1 MNYPFKR
8 IITDINNYFF
18 LRRTIKKNQESIEWK
33 KLNLR
38 VDWINRIYTV
48 VNLPPEVIYSPDSPE
63 EIRPAYVLEESR
75 PINQYLTSLNL
86 QEIITPE
93 IKPIPGSISY
103 LIIYNPYFQRLSLR
117 WILYRI
123 FLILVLIWA
132 QHKFNLFGWL
142 KEIMLKTYEFIF

>member
-8 IITDINNYFF
+8 IIVDISNYFF
-18 LRRTIKKNQESIEWK
+18 LRKVIKKNMNSLEWEK
-33 KLNLR
+33 FRLR
-38 VDWINRIYTV
+38 VDWVGRIYTV

-86 QEIITPE
+86 QEIVTPE

-103 LIIYNPYFQRLSLR
+103 LIIYSPYFQRLSIK
-117 WILYRI
+117 WVLYRI
-123 FLILVLIWA
+123 FLILFFIWT
-132 QHKFNLFGWL
+132 QFKFGFFGWL
-142 KEIMLKTYEFIF
+142 KEILLRIYEFVF

>member
-8 IITDINNYFF
+8 IIVDISNYFF
-18 LRRTIKKNQESIEWK
+18 IRKVIKKNMNSIEWEK
-33 KLNLR
+33 FRLR
-38 VDWINRIYTV
+38 VDWIGRIYTV

-86 QEIITPE
+86 QEIVTPE

-103 LIIYNPYFQRLSLR
+103 LIIYSPYFQRLSIK
-117 WILYRI
+117 WVLYRI
-123 FLILVLIWA
+123 FLILVLIWS
-132 QHKFNLFGWL
+132 QFKFGFFGWI
-142 KEIMLKTYEFIF
+142 KEILLKIYEFVF